1 MKKRTTF
8 AKRLPLGEG
17 HKGHEVK
24 RVSESSCVSPKYKLQ
39 YRINV
44 MSVKIMTKMLVLEL
58 LAVGSLVLTIL
69 GSKAIIEQ
77 ANTKRQFGWF
87 IFIAFMLV
95 LIVAVITGK
104 LEIVTA
110 IFGTAIFGLCS
121 MFWGRNFS

>member
-1 MKKRTTF
+1 
-8 AKRLPLGEG
+8 
-17 HKGHEVK
+17 
-24 RVSESSCVSPKYKLQ
+24 
-39 YRINV
+39 
-44 MSVKIMTKMLVLEL
+44 MTKMLLLEL
-58 LAVGSLVLTIL
+58 LGVGSLVLIFL